1 MSIHIGKKIRE
12 IRDSEGLSRAE
23 FAELTGIPA
32 PTQKNYETER
42 RDSVGSDILMKITN
56 HPRFKKYTMWL
67 MSEDGETCP
76 EAGQISPALSP
87 DGLDSTSSR
96 RNAKRAG

>member
-1 MSIHIGKKIRE
+1 MSIGFAEKLTQIRKA
-12 IRDSEGLSRAE
+12 EGLTQAKLAE
-23 FAELTGIPA
+23 ETGVSLGSI
-32 PTQKNYETER
+32 KNYESGQKE
-42 RDSVGSDILMKITN
+42 VGLLIVSKFTN

-87 DGLDSTSSR
+87 NGQDSTSSR